1 MRSSALSICLSS
13 LDEAS
18 QGNEAQAVVEFAPF
32 QKIPAPAEKVK
43 KDHRI
48 GTIEEG
54 RANRAL
60 LVDVDSDIAVYRR
73 RVPSFPQDPR
83 RIDRET
89 HG

>member
-1 MRSSALSICLSS
+1 MSS

-32 QKIPAPAEKVK
+32 QKTPAPAEKVK

-54 RANRAL
+54 MANRTS

-73 RVPSFPQDPR
+73 RVPSFPQDAR